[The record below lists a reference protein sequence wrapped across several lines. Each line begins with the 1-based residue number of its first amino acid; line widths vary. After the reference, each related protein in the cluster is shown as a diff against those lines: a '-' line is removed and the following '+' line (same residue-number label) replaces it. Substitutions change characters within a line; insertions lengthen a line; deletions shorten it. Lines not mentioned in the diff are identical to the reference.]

1 MDDWNANFLLG
12 WPIFGCY
19 VSFGEGISFSKKASQ
34 VFRGESWKMFESDV
48 KRGGCRRAFDGR
60 VTALAVN
67 KIKKC
72 LCLTM
77 NMRSF

>member
-1 MDDWNANFLLG
+1 
-12 WPIFGCY
+12 
-19 VSFGEGISFSKKASQ
+19 
-34 VFRGESWKMFESDV
+34 MFESDV

-67 KIKKC
+67 TIEKC

-77 NMRSF
+77 NMRSLKGKHEILEGHHHQSNQ